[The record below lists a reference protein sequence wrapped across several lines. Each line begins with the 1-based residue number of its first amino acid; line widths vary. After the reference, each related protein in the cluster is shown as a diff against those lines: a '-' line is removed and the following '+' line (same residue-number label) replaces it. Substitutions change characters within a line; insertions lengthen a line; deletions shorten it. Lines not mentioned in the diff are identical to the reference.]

1 MAEKDLSKIIDLIM
15 ANPNLIKEIQ
25 ALADKGEGESE
36 GNEKEPV
43 QEIPTVSPEK
53 IQPKS
58 RRRELLC
65 ALKPY
70 LSEERCRAVD
80 QMLSIT
86 DILDM
91 MRKK

>member
-1 MAEKDLSKIIDLIM
+1 MAEKDLSRIIDLIM

-25 ALADKGEGESE
+25 ALAENGEGD
-36 GNEKEPV
+36 GKEKEPV
-43 QEIPTVSPEK
+43 QEIPAVSPEK
-53 IQPKS
+53 TQS
-58 RRRELLC
+58 RSKRRELLC

-80 QMLSIT
+80 QMLSIS
-86 DILDM
+86 DILEM